1 MSLDPCSML
10 AAIQVRVRVRFR
22 VRVRVRFRVRV
33 RVRVRVRDKVRFRVR
48 VRFRV
53 KVRVRVWFREEAAG
67 RHHERGRSWGGRAR
81 VEGGGRAAGRQR
93 MGAVELG
100 GRARSASRGGALGQQ
115 LGLAA
120 RLVRVRVSDLAVR
133 VRVRVSD
140 LAVRVRVRVRVRA
153 SALRLA
159 SVEPRAATTTRGCS
173 SAWTKK
179 GRWVSSLSGLPRRS
193 RLRSAG
199 RPPSL
204 STSTASVKRLRDRST
219 SRRQHRCVAIQSG
232 NARSRL
238 SERLSHSSEPKLR
251 SMMGSAS
258 IRDAVRSRQRIL
270 ERAASEVPVS
280 RASADG
286 SSSRREWL
294 EEVLPASGLSRNA

>member
-1 MSLDPCSML
+1 
-10 AAIQVRVRVRFR
+10 
-22 VRVRVRFRVRV
+22 
-33 RVRVRVRDKVRFRVR
+33 
-48 VRFRV
+48 
-53 KVRVRVWFREEAAG
+53 
-67 RHHERGRSWGGRAR
+67 

-93 MGAVELG
+93 MGSVELG

-115 LGLAA
+115 LDLAA

-133 VRVRVSD
+133 VRVRV
-140 LAVRVRVRVRVRA
+140 RVRG

-238 SERLSHSSEPKLR
+238 SERLSHSSAPKLR

-270 ERAASEVPVS
+270 ERAASDVPVS

-294 EEVLPASGLSRNA
+294 EEVLPSGLPRNA

>member
-1 MSLDPCSML
+1 M
-10 AAIQVRVRVRFR
+10 
-22 VRVRVRFRVRV
+22 
-33 RVRVRVRDKVRFRVR
+33 
-48 VRFRV
+48 
-53 KVRVRVWFREEAAG
+53 
-67 RHHERGRSWGGRAR
+67 
-81 VEGGGRAAGRQR
+81 
-93 MGAVELG
+93 
-100 GRARSASRGGALGQQ
+100 
-115 LGLAA
+115 
-120 RLVRVRVSDLAVR
+120 
-133 VRVRVSD
+133 
-140 LAVRVRVRVRVRA
+140 
-153 SALRLA
+153 RLA

-270 ERAASEVPVS
+270 ERAASDVPVS
-280 RASADG
+280 SASADG

-294 EEVLPASGLSRNA
+294 EAAASGLPRNAWSLWDLRSACIWAHAGRPRRSALARHSRSSADVTEKFKGVIYGKVAALQRTSRFL